1 MKFNRKKLEELTL
14 EKIDE
19 VNDEAGYR
27 SYLEVPEMVNIVASI
42 MEEKMKAIQKF
53 DAEVIQQYRDYA
65 DRADKELEG
74 LEQIIYDTLRELPV
88 GNISTHTPESIPER
102 VGHWVRESAEECRLR
117 EQWEACADNLIDY
130 AHEFVA
136 NLSAWGKGYDRYDKD
151 IKKAEDAI
159 EAYKKLKN
167 ET

>member
-27 SYLEVPEMVNIVASI
+27 KYLEVPEMVEIIASI
-42 MEEKMKAIQKF
+42 MEKKF
-53 DAEVIQQYRDYA
+53 VDNR
-65 DRADKELEG
+65 
-74 LEQIIYDTLRELPV
+74 
-88 GNISTHTPESIPER
+88 
-102 VGHWVRESAEECRLR
+102 
-117 EQWEACADNLIDY
+117 WEACADNLIDY
-130 AHEFVA
+130 AHEFVQ

-159 EAYKKLKN
+159 EAYNRLKN
-167 ET
+167 DLIENIEPLTQSGKDEPAWKSWNWPTYTPATPRDFKENE